1 MYSNE
6 ESIYDLL
13 TLKYLIYRCDI
24 NTSKNIDVRFFQNK
38 LGKTVLI
45 CRLLQ
50 LLVPLEVTD
59 LLQGDNAIKEPRKQT
74 AEKNSSTERRFNT
87 IA

>member
-1 MYSNE
+1 MKGDSISYLSGQKGKAERLIYSN
-6 ESIYDLL
+6 DN
-13 TLKYLIYRCDI
+13 DI
-24 NTSKNIDVRFFQNK
+24 RFFQNK